1 MVIICG
7 HIQEEDTHGYHLWT
21 HSRRGRTWSLSV
33 DAFIKRTRMVIM
45 CRRIHKEDTHG
56 YHLWMH
62 SRRGHAWSSSV
73 DAFKRH
79 IRQCM
84 PATPA
89 LWTEIPFAR
98 YPLVHTTDT
107 KFRRHTPSSSG
118 DETYGRPNRNDV
130 PFMHFV

>member
-89 LWTEIPFAR
+89 L
-98 YPLVHTTDT
+98 
-107 KFRRHTPSSSG
+107 
-118 DETYGRPNRNDV
+118 
-130 PFMHFV
+130 